1 MDQKFAIG
9 TAGGSGKRAA
19 AAKRLAAERP
29 RLGIVY
35 AAFAGLGLI
44 WGLNFIFVKWALPFV
59 SPAQIVLLRVL
70 FGFLPLLVVAL
81 ATGSLHRRDWRHV
94 HHFAVMAVLATAFY
108 YLAFAN
114 GTALLLSSVAGML
127 SGAIPLFTF
136 VTAWAILRQE
146 PINARSIGGTVLGFL
161 GILLIAR
168 PWNQSLSAVN
178 VAGVFWMIAGSFSV
192 GCSFVYAKKFITP
205 LGLSPLALTTYQ
217 IGLALVILLVA
228 TDLHNIGAV
237 FGNTR
242 AWLGLVFGLGL
253 CGTGLAYIAYYLIV
267 DRLGAVMASGV
278 TYIPP
283 VVALAVGALL
293 VGEAV
298 KVTDIVAMV
307 AILIGVAVLQSGRS
321 R

>member
-1 MDQKFAIG
+1 MSTSTLPLRQP
-9 TAGGSGKRAA
+9 AGRKRPGLG
-19 AAKRLAAERP
+19 LA
-29 RLGIVY
+29 Y
-35 AAFAGLGLI
+35 AAFAGLGLV
-44 WGLNFIFVKWALPFV
+44 WGLNFIFVKWALPFIN
-59 SPAQIVLLRVL
+59 PAQIVLLRVL

-81 ATGSLHRRDWRHV
+81 ATGSLHWRHRRHA

-108 YLAFAN
+108 YLAFAK

-136 VTAWAILRQE
+136 VTAWAFLRRE
-146 PINARSIGGTVLGFL
+146 PINVRSIGGTVLGFL

-168 PWNQSLSAVN
+168 PWGQSLGAVN
-178 VAGVFWMIAGSFSV
+178 VAGVLWMIAGSFSV
-192 GCSFVYAKKFITP
+192 GCSFVYAKRFISP
-205 LGLSPLALTTYQ
+205 LGLSPLTLTTYQ
-217 IGLALVILLVA
+217 IGLALLILLAA
-228 TDLHNIGAV
+228 TDLHGIGAA
-237 FGNTR
+237 FGDTR
-242 AWLGLVFGLGL
+242 AWLGLVLGLGL

-293 VGEAV
+293 VGEPV
-298 KVTDIVAMV
+298 EVTDVVAMA
-307 AILIGVAVLQSGRS
+307 AILTGVAVLQSGRE